1 VSKSALFCLTSTTE
15 VASVTA
21 DLDTR
26 CGELYAS
33 GGEVLPAGRG
43 GEDVA
48 GAEGPGGFAASR
60 EQFESLIGFLDG
72 VDAVGLSHAEL
83 EERLDRDG
91 RELLRSLLDDH
102 LALRALREQRLEEVV
117 GDEGVRRA
125 RVEAGHERA
134 LETVFG
140 PVSVGRLA
148 YRAPGVRNL
157 HPADAALNLP
167 IERHSHGLR
176 KLAGLEAARGSFQ
189 DAVEAIERAT
199 GLRLGKRQVEELAT
213 TAAIDFEDFYE
224 ARRPARGQRGDLLVL
239 SADGKGI
246 VMRPGALRTATGRR
260 AARAGPTPM
269 VRLSREDQRY
279 RKRMAEIGAVYDA
292 TPAPR
297 TVTDILAS
305 AAPEGYEQAP
315 GPVAA
320 NKWLCAS
327 VVKNASTVIGRVFDE
342 ASRRDP
348 RHRRTWVALVDG
360 NNHQIQ
366 CIKYQAK
373 RRGVT
378 VTIIC
383 DFVHVLQYLWNAAG
397 ALHPDD
403 SAAAEQWV
411 HQQATRVLEG
421 HATKVAG
428 LIRRTATNKHLDP
441 TRRKPADEAA
451 NYLTNLAPYLDYQ
464 TALAN
469 GWPIATGI
477 VEGACRHLI
486 KDRMDITGARWGLAG
501 AEAVLKLRALKAN
514 GDFEQY
520 WQYHLTQEHAH
531 VHQARYHDHVIPQAK
546 CQSLPGP

>member
-1 VSKSALFCLTSTTE
+1 MSKSALFCLTWTTE

-33 GGEVLPAGRG
+33 GGELLPAAQG

-48 GAEGPGGFAASR
+48 APDGLGGFAASR

-72 VDAVGLSHAEL
+72 TDAVGLSHAEL

-91 RELLRSLLDDH
+91 RELLRRLLDDH
-102 LALRALREQRLEEVV
+102 LALRALRERRLEQVV

-125 RVEAGHERA
+125 RVEAGHQRA

-140 PVSVGRLA
+140 TVSVGRLA
-148 YRAPGVRNL
+148 YRAPGVSNL

-189 DAVEAIERAT
+189 DAVDAIERAT
-199 GLRLGKRQVEELAT
+199 GQRLGKRQVEELAT
-213 TAAIDFEDFYE
+213 IAAIDFEDFYE
-224 ARRPARGQRGDLLVL
+224 ARRPARCQRGDLLVL

-246 VMRPGALRTATGRR
+246 VMRPDALRTATGRR
-260 AARAGPTPM
+260 AARAGPKPM
-269 VRLSREDQRY
+269 VRLSRQDQRY

-297 TVTDILAS
+297 TVADILTS
-305 AAPEGYEQAP
+305 AAPDGYEPAP

-327 VVKNASTVIGRVFDE
+327 IVKNAATVIGRIFDE
-342 ASRRDP
+342 AQRRDP
-348 RHRRTWVALVDG
+348 KHRRTWVALVDG
-360 NNHQIQ
+360 NAHQIQ
-366 CIKYQAK
+366 RIKYQAN
-373 RRGVT
+373 RRGVP

-397 ALHPDD
+397 ALHPDNP
-403 SAAAEQWV
+403 AGAEQWV
-411 HQQATRVLEG
+411 HQHATRVLEG
-421 HATKVAG
+421 NATRVAG
-428 LIRRTATNKHLDP
+428 VIRRTATNQHLDP
-441 TRRKPADEAA
+441 TQRKPADEAA
-451 NYLTNLAPYLDYQ
+451 NYLTNLARYLDYR

-531 VHQARYHDHVIPQAK
+531 VHQARYHDHDIPQAK
-546 CQSLPGP
+546 